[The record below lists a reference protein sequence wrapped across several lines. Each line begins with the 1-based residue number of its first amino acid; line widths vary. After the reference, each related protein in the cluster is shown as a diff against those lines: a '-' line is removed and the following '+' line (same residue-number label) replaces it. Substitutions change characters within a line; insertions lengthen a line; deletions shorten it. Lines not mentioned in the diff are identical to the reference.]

1 MVDQRARMQ
10 RPPTAMLMQVEQA
23 APRTAPARVLI
34 LPPTAPARRARDA
47 QARAAYDGTVA
58 VYRQT
63 VLAVFQD
70 VERQLVAPR
79 ILARQEA
86 LPRDAITESNRAE
99 ANTLNR
105 YEARLITDTDMV
117 TAHATARN
125 ARRNVLQTAV
135 DRQSGARRRF
145 GHWAEHGRAAAPF
158 RYFRG
163 DRSRMGPHI
172 AFFPYHRR
180 VREAGSAPA
189 IMSGV

>member
-1 MVDQRARMQ
+1 MQ
-10 RPPTAMLMQVEQA
+10 RRPTAVLMQVEQA
-23 APRTAPARVLI
+23 APRTAPARASI
-34 LPPTAPARRARDA
+34 LPPTAPARRARVT

-58 VYRQT
+58 VDRQT

-125 ARRNVLQTAV
+125 ARRNACRPRST
-135 DRQSGARRRF
+135 DK
-145 GHWAEHGRAAAPF
+145 AAPGADLAIGRSMVAQRPRSGTFAAIAPVWGRISRSF
-158 RYFRG
+158 RTIVEFVR
-163 DRSRMGPHI
+163 P
-172 AFFPYHRR
+172 AQHRQL
-180 VREAGSAPA
+180 
-189 IMSGV
+189 